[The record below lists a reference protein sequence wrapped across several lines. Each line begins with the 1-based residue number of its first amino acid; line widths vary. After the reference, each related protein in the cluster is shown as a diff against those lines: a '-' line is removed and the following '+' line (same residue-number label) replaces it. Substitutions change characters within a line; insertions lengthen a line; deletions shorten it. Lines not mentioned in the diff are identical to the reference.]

1 MSCTNN
7 AFSGSLTTG
16 TVSCG
21 QIFSSN
27 NQDVSSYF
35 GRAILGFVG
44 HNNWAGFS
52 HHAIAQNSGG
62 YAVLQNSSGE
72 TLQNSASGQPIGF
85 RENNSEFA
93 EFSGGVLKCN
103 NYGFHSLPGVI
114 REIQIQGT

>member
-1 MSCTNN
+1 MGWGCQSLSVSQTSTFSGAMTAANITSSGTISASLMSCTNN

-21 QIFSSN
+21 QIFSAN

-52 HHAIAQNSGG
+52 HSAIAQNPGG
-62 YAVLQNSSGE
+62 YAVLQNATGE
-72 TLQNSASGQPIGF
+72 TLVNSASGQPIG
-85 RENNSEFA
+85 
-93 EFSGGVLKCN
+93 
-103 NYGFHSLPGVI
+103 
-114 REIQIQGT
+114 